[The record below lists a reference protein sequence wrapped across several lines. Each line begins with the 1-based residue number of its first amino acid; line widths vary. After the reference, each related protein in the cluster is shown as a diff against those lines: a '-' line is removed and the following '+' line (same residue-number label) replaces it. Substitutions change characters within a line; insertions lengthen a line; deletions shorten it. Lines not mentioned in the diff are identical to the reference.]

1 MLIPLE
7 PADGE
12 EILPIALLKARIRV
26 LANNEDTDIER
37 MRAQA
42 IDFVERYSG
51 KALQRR
57 QFQWVA
63 DRFCSRIGL
72 PVGPV
77 ESVDAI
83 SYYSS
88 DGTDTALVDGDWY
101 FGAGVVHA
109 AAGSSWPASSG
120 QAGSV
125 RITFTAGY
133 EDAEAEAPL
142 LIAAVEVAVAALFD
156 NRESPNWGA
165 AMALADSY
173 RTPGL

>member
-1 MLIPLE
+1 MLVALE
-7 PADGE
+7 PATGE
-12 EILPIALLKARIRV
+12 DILPLALLKARVRV
-26 LANNEDTDIER
+26 LASNEDTDIER

-57 QFQWVA
+57 QFQWMA
-63 DRFCSRIGL
+63 DRFCTRIAL

-83 SYYSS
+83 SYYAS
-88 DGTDTALVDGDWY
+88 DGTDTALEASDWY
-101 FGAGVVHA
+101 LGAGVVQA
-109 AAGSSWPASSG
+109 STGSVWPVSSG
-120 QAGSV
+120 QTGSV
-125 RITFTAGY
+125 RVTFTAGY

-156 NRESPNWGA
+156 DRESPNWGA